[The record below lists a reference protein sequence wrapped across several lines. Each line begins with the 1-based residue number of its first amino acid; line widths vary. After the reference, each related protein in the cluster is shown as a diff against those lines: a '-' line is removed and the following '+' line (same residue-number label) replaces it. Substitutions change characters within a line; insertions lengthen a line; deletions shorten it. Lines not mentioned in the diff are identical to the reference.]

1 MDRQE
6 NNECLTTQIIT
17 YIGNKRSL
25 LGNIEKEILEIEKK
39 IGKQKKICDICVF
52 LLFCYVRSGRRLLF
66 AGK

>member
-6 NNECLTTQIIT
+6 NNEFLTTQIIT

-39 IGKQKKICDICVF
+39 IG
-52 LLFCYVRSGRRLLF
+52 
-66 AGK
+66 